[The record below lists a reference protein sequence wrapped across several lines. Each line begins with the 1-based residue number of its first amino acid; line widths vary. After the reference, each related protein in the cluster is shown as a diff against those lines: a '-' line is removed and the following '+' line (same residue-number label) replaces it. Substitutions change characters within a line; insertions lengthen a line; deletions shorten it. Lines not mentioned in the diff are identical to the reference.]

1 MSGQQQSKEQKS
13 AAMDLR
19 YQNGKEVFKGGVLGA
34 FIGLAVIV
42 PGVSGSAVAIIFRLY
57 EKLLYALGGIFR
69 RFKESARFLLPIAL
83 GGIVGLA
90 AGFFGVR
97 FLLNLLPFAIVALF
111 AGLMLGAFPA
121 VTDEIKGEKPTPLR
135 IILFLLGLLFP
146 IGLSALSVFGTP
158 DMLSL
163 DNLSWYHYILFLL
176 VGYAIAVTQLVPGL
190 SATALLM
197 TFGCF
202 TPLMNSVSLTYW
214 QENPMVLLVY
224 ACLAVGFVLGLLTFS
239 NGLSRLLEKKRAPA
253 FYTIAGLSLGS
264 IVTMF
269 FNPEIVEVYESWT
282 ISAAMWRELGIGMAL
297 FGIGIIAPPSFVGKK
312 RTGVKKKKKAWE
324 WRPRRR
330 EPRRALLSVQICI
343 PASNCAAYSLA

>member
-19 YQNGKEVFKGGVLGA
+19 YQNGKEVVKGGILGA

-163 DNLSWYHYILFLL
+163 ENLAWYHYLLFLL

-202 TPLMNSVSLTYW
+202 TPLMNSVSLAYW

-297 FGIGIIAPPSFVGKK
+297 FGIGIIAATYFVRYERNRVMKNK
-312 RTGVKKKKKAWE
+312 
-324 WRPRRR
+324 
-330 EPRRALLSVQICI
+330 
-343 PASNCAAYSLA
+343 

>member
-1 MSGQQQSKEQKS
+1 MSEQQQGKEQKS

-19 YQNGKEVFKGGVLGA
+19 YQNGKEVAKGGILGA

-83 GGIVGLA
+83 GGIMGLA

-163 DNLSWYHYILFLL
+163 ENLAWYHYLLFLL

-224 ACLAVGFVLGLLTFS
+224 ACLAFGFVLGLLTFS

-282 ISAAMWRELGIGMAL
+282 IGAAMWRELGIGMAL
-297 FGIGIIAPPSFVGKK
+297 FGIGIIAATYFVRYERNRVMKNK
-312 RTGVKKKKKAWE
+312 
-324 WRPRRR
+324 
-330 EPRRALLSVQICI
+330 
-343 PASNCAAYSLA
+343 

>member
-57 EKLLYALGGIFR
+57 EKLLYALGGIFH

-163 DNLSWYHYILFLL
+163 ENLSWYHYILFLL

-297 FGIGIIAPPSFVGKK
+297 FGIGIIAATYFVRYERNRVMKNK
-312 RTGVKKKKKAWE
+312 
-324 WRPRRR
+324 
-330 EPRRALLSVQICI
+330 
-343 PASNCAAYSLA
+343 

>member
-297 FGIGIIAPPSFVGKK
+297 FGIGIIAATYFVRYERNRVMKNK
-312 RTGVKKKKKAWE
+312 
-324 WRPRRR
+324 
-330 EPRRALLSVQICI
+330 
-343 PASNCAAYSLA
+343 

>member
-1 MSGQQQSKEQKS
+1 MSGQQQDKQQKS
-13 AAMDLR
+13 AATDLR

-163 DNLSWYHYILFLL
+163 ENLSWYHYILFLL

-224 ACLAVGFVLGLLTFS
+224 ACLAVGFILGLLTFS

-297 FGIGIIAPPSFVGKK
+297 FGIGIIAATYFVRYERNRVMKNK
-312 RTGVKKKKKAWE
+312 
-324 WRPRRR
+324 
-330 EPRRALLSVQICI
+330 
-343 PASNCAAYSLA
+343 

>member
-1 MSGQQQSKEQKS
+1 MSEQQQSKQQKS

-19 YQNGKEVFKGGVLGA
+19 YQNGKEVVKGGILGA

-69 RFKESARFLLPIAL
+69 RFRESARFLLPIAL

-163 DNLSWYHYILFLL
+163 ENLAWYHYLLFLL

-224 ACLAVGFVLGLLTFS
+224 ACLAVGFILGLLTFS

-282 ISAAMWRELGIGMAL
+282 IGAAMWRELGIGMAL
-297 FGIGIIAPPSFVGKK
+297 FGIGIIAATYFVRYERNRVMKNK
-312 RTGVKKKKKAWE
+312 
-324 WRPRRR
+324 
-330 EPRRALLSVQICI
+330 
-343 PASNCAAYSLA
+343 

>member
-1 MSGQQQSKEQKS
+1 MSDKQQSKEQKS
-13 AAMDLR
+13 AAPDLR
-19 YQNGKEVFKGGVLGA
+19 YQNGKEVVKGGILGA

-163 DNLSWYHYILFLL
+163 ENLAWYHYLLFLL

-224 ACLAVGFVLGLLTFS
+224 ACLAVGFILGLLTFS

-282 ISAAMWRELGIGMAL
+282 IGAAMWRELGIGMAL
-297 FGIGIIAPPSFVGKK
+297 FGIGIIAATYFVRYERNRVMKNK
-312 RTGVKKKKKAWE
+312 
-324 WRPRRR
+324 
-330 EPRRALLSVQICI
+330 
-343 PASNCAAYSLA
+343 

>member
-1 MSGQQQSKEQKS
+1 MSEQQQSKEQKS
-13 AAMDLR
+13 AAPDLR
-19 YQNGKEVFKGGVLGA
+19 YQNGKEVAKGGILGA

-163 DNLSWYHYILFLL
+163 ENLSWYHYLLFLL

-224 ACLAVGFVLGLLTFS
+224 ACLAVGFILGLLTFS

-282 ISAAMWRELGIGMAL
+282 IGAAMWRELGIGMAL
-297 FGIGIIAPPSFVGKK
+297 FGIGIIAATYFVRYERNRVMKNK
-312 RTGVKKKKKAWE
+312 
-324 WRPRRR
+324 
-330 EPRRALLSVQICI
+330 
-343 PASNCAAYSLA
+343 

>member
-1 MSGQQQSKEQKS
+1 MSEQQQSKEQKS

-19 YQNGKEVFKGGVLGA
+19 YQNGKEVVKGGILGA

-163 DNLSWYHYILFLL
+163 ENLAWYHYILFLL

-282 ISAAMWRELGIGMAL
+282 IGAAMWRELGIGMAL
-297 FGIGIIAPPSFVGKK
+297 FGIGIIAATYFVRYERNRVMKNK
-312 RTGVKKKKKAWE
+312 
-324 WRPRRR
+324 
-330 EPRRALLSVQICI
+330 
-343 PASNCAAYSLA
+343 

>member
-1 MSGQQQSKEQKS
+1 MSEQQQDKQQKS

-19 YQNGKEVFKGGVLGA
+19 YQNGKEVAKGGILGA

-121 VTDEIKGEKPTPLR
+121 VTDEIKGEKPPPLR

-146 IGLSALSVFGTP
+146 IGLSTLSVFRSEEHT
-158 DMLSL
+158 
-163 DNLSWYHYILFLL
+163 
-176 VGYAIAVTQLVPGL
+176 V
-190 SATALLM
+190 
-197 TFGCF
+197 
-202 TPLMNSVSLTYW
+202 
-214 QENPMVLLVY
+214 
-224 ACLAVGFVLGLLTFS
+224 
-239 NGLSRLLEKKRAPA
+239 
-253 FYTIAGLSLGS
+253 
-264 IVTMF
+264 
-269 FNPEIVEVYESWT
+269 
-282 ISAAMWRELGIGMAL
+282 
-297 FGIGIIAPPSFVGKK
+297 
-312 RTGVKKKKKAWE
+312 
-324 WRPRRR
+324 
-330 EPRRALLSVQICI
+330 
-343 PASNCAAYSLA
+343 

>member
-1 MSGQQQSKEQKS
+1 MSEQQQSKEQKS

-19 YQNGKEVFKGGVLGA
+19 YQNGKEVVKGGILGA

-69 RFKESARFLLPIAL
+69 RFKESARFILPIAL

-163 DNLSWYHYILFLL
+163 ENLAWYHYILFLL

-282 ISAAMWRELGIGMAL
+282 IGAAMWRELGIGMAL
-297 FGIGIIAPPSFVGKK
+297 FGIGIIAATYFVRYERNRVMKNK
-312 RTGVKKKKKAWE
+312 
-324 WRPRRR
+324 
-330 EPRRALLSVQICI
+330 
-343 PASNCAAYSLA
+343 

>member
-1 MSGQQQSKEQKS
+1 MSGQQQDKQQKS

-297 FGIGIIAPPSFVGKK
+297 FGIGIIAATYFVRYERNRVMKNK
-312 RTGVKKKKKAWE
+312 
-324 WRPRRR
+324 
-330 EPRRALLSVQICI
+330 
-343 PASNCAAYSLA
+343 

>member
-1 MSGQQQSKEQKS
+1 MSDKQQSKEQKS

-19 YQNGKEVFKGGVLGA
+19 YQNGKEVAKGGILGA

-163 DNLSWYHYILFLL
+163 ENLSWYHYILFLL

-297 FGIGIIAPPSFVGKK
+297 FGIGIIAATYFVRYERNRVMKNK
-312 RTGVKKKKKAWE
+312 
-324 WRPRRR
+324 
-330 EPRRALLSVQICI
+330 
-343 PASNCAAYSLA
+343 

>member
-224 ACLAVGFVLGLLTFS
+224 ACLAVGFILGLLTFS

-282 ISAAMWRELGIGMAL
+282 IGAAMWRELGIGMAL
-297 FGIGIIAPPSFVGKK
+297 FGIGIIAATYFVRYERNRVMKNK
-312 RTGVKKKKKAWE
+312 
-324 WRPRRR
+324 
-330 EPRRALLSVQICI
+330 
-343 PASNCAAYSLA
+343 

>member
-1 MSGQQQSKEQKS
+1 MSSNDQDQQQSGEI
-13 AAMDLR
+13 DLR
-19 YQNGKEVFKGGVLGA
+19 YKNGKEVFKGGVLGA

-69 RFKESARFLLPIAL
+69 RFKESARFLLPVVL
-83 GGIVGLA
+83 GGIVGLVV
-90 AGFFGVR
+90 GFFGVKA
-97 FLLNLLPFAIVALF
+97 LLNLLPFAIVALF

-135 IILFLLGLLFP
+135 IVLFFLGLLFP
-146 IGLSALSVFGTP
+146 LGLSALSVFGTP

-163 DNLSWYHYILFLL
+163 EELSWYHYLLFLL

-202 TPLMNSVSLTYW
+202 TPLVNSVDPAYW

-224 ACLAVGFVLGLLTFS
+224 ACLAVGFVLGLLTVS
-239 NGLSRLLEKKRAPA
+239 NGMSRLLEKKRAPA

-264 IVTMF
+264 ILTMF
-269 FNPEIVEVYESWT
+269 FNPEIMEIYAGWNMD
-282 ISAAMWRELGIGMAL
+282 AAMWGEIGIGAVL
-297 FGIGIIAPPSFVGKK
+297 FAIGIAAATFFV
-312 RTGVKKKKKAWE
+312 RFE
-324 WRPRRR
+324 RRR
-330 EPRRALLSVQICI
+330 VMKNQ
-343 PASNCAAYSLA
+343 

>member
-1 MSGQQQSKEQKS
+1 MSGQQQDKQQKS

-69 RFKESARFLLPIAL
+69 RFKESVRFLLPIAL

-163 DNLSWYHYILFLL
+163 ENLSWYHYILFLL

-297 FGIGIIAPPSFVGKK
+297 FGIGIIAATFFVRYERNRVMKNK
-312 RTGVKKKKKAWE
+312 
-324 WRPRRR
+324 
-330 EPRRALLSVQICI
+330 
-343 PASNCAAYSLA
+343 

>member
-19 YQNGKEVFKGGVLGA
+19 YQNGKEGFKGGVLGA

-57 EKLLYALGGIFR
+57 EKLLYALGGIFH

-97 FLLNLLPFAIVALF
+97 FLLNLLPFAIVAMF

-135 IILFLLGLLFP
+135 ILLFLLGLLFP

-282 ISAAMWRELGIGMAL
+282 ISAAMWRELGIGMLL
-297 FGIGIIAPPSFVGKK
+297 FGIGIIAATYFVRYERNRVMKNK
-312 RTGVKKKKKAWE
+312 
-324 WRPRRR
+324 
-330 EPRRALLSVQICI
+330 
-343 PASNCAAYSLA
+343 

>member
-1 MSGQQQSKEQKS
+1 MSEQQQSKEQKS

-19 YQNGKEVFKGGVLGA
+19 YRNGKEVVKGGILGA

-163 DNLSWYHYILFLL
+163 ENLAWYHYLLFLL

-202 TPLMNSVSLTYW
+202 TPLINSVSLTYW

-224 ACLAVGFVLGLLTFS
+224 ACLAVGFILGLLTFS

-282 ISAAMWRELGIGMAL
+282 IGAAMWRELGIGMAL
-297 FGIGIIAPPSFVGKK
+297 FGIGIIAATYFVRYERNRVMKNK
-312 RTGVKKKKKAWE
+312 
-324 WRPRRR
+324 
-330 EPRRALLSVQICI
+330 
-343 PASNCAAYSLA
+343 

>member
-1 MSGQQQSKEQKS
+1 MSEQQQSKEQKS

-19 YQNGKEVFKGGVLGA
+19 YQNGKEVVKGGILGA
-34 FIGLAVIV
+34 FIGLAIIV

-163 DNLSWYHYILFLL
+163 ENLSWYHYILFLL
-176 VGYAIAVTQLVPGL
+176 VGYAIAITQLVPGL

-202 TPLMNSVSLTYW
+202 TPLMNSVNLTYW

-224 ACLAVGFVLGLLTFS
+224 ACLAVGFILGLLTFS

-282 ISAAMWRELGIGMAL
+282 IGAAMWRELGIGMAL
-297 FGIGIIAPPSFVGKK
+297 FGIGIIAATYFVRYERNRVMKNK
-312 RTGVKKKKKAWE
+312 
-324 WRPRRR
+324 
-330 EPRRALLSVQICI
+330 
-343 PASNCAAYSLA
+343 

>member
-1 MSGQQQSKEQKS
+1 MSDKQQSKEQKS

-19 YQNGKEVFKGGVLGA
+19 YQNGKEVAKGGILGA

-163 DNLSWYHYILFLL
+163 ENLSWYHYLLFLL

-224 ACLAVGFVLGLLTFS
+224 ACLAVGFILGLLTFS

-282 ISAAMWRELGIGMAL
+282 IGAAMWRELGIGMAL
-297 FGIGIIAPPSFVGKK
+297 FGIGIIAATYFVRYERNRVMKNK
-312 RTGVKKKKKAWE
+312 
-324 WRPRRR
+324 
-330 EPRRALLSVQICI
+330 
-343 PASNCAAYSLA
+343 

>member
-1 MSGQQQSKEQKS
+1 MSEQQQSKQQKS

-282 ISAAMWRELGIGMAL
+282 IGAAMWRELGIGMAL
-297 FGIGIIAPPSFVGKK
+297 FGIGIIAATYFVRYERNRVMKNK
-312 RTGVKKKKKAWE
+312 
-324 WRPRRR
+324 
-330 EPRRALLSVQICI
+330 
-343 PASNCAAYSLA
+343 

>member
-19 YQNGKEVFKGGVLGA
+19 YQNGKEVVKGGILGA

-163 DNLSWYHYILFLL
+163 ENLAWYHYILFLL

-224 ACLAVGFVLGLLTFS
+224 ACLAVGFILGLLTFS

-282 ISAAMWRELGIGMAL
+282 IGAAMWRELGIGMAL
-297 FGIGIIAPPSFVGKK
+297 FGIGIIAATYFVRYERNRVMKNK
-312 RTGVKKKKKAWE
+312 
-324 WRPRRR
+324 
-330 EPRRALLSVQICI
+330 
-343 PASNCAAYSLA
+343 

>member
-1 MSGQQQSKEQKS
+1 MSEQQQDKQQKS

-19 YQNGKEVFKGGVLGA
+19 YQNGKEVVKGGILGA

-135 IILFLLGLLFP
+135 IVLFLLGLLFP

-163 DNLSWYHYILFLL
+163 ENLSWYHYILFLL

-224 ACLAVGFVLGLLTFS
+224 ACLAVGFILGLLTFS

-297 FGIGIIAPPSFVGKK
+297 FGIGIIAATYFVRYERNRVMKNK
-312 RTGVKKKKKAWE
+312 
-324 WRPRRR
+324 
-330 EPRRALLSVQICI
+330 
-343 PASNCAAYSLA
+343 

>member
-1 MSGQQQSKEQKS
+1 MSGQQQDKQQKS

-69 RFKESARFLLPIAL
+69 RFKESVRFLLPIAL

-163 DNLSWYHYILFLL
+163 ENLSWYHYILFLL

-224 ACLAVGFVLGLLTFS
+224 ACLAVGFILGLLTFS

-297 FGIGIIAPPSFVGKK
+297 FGIGIIAATYFVRYERNRVMKNK
-312 RTGVKKKKKAWE
+312 
-324 WRPRRR
+324 
-330 EPRRALLSVQICI
+330 
-343 PASNCAAYSLA
+343 

>member
-1 MSGQQQSKEQKS
+1 MSEQQQDKQQKS

-19 YQNGKEVFKGGVLGA
+19 YQNGKEVVKGGILGA

-163 DNLSWYHYILFLL
+163 ENLSWYHYILFLL

-224 ACLAVGFVLGLLTFS
+224 ACLAVGFILGLLTFS

-282 ISAAMWRELGIGMAL
+282 IGAAMWRELGIGMAL
-297 FGIGIIAPPSFVGKK
+297 FGIGIIAATYFVRYERNRVMKNK
-312 RTGVKKKKKAWE
+312 
-324 WRPRRR
+324 
-330 EPRRALLSVQICI
+330 
-343 PASNCAAYSLA
+343 

>member
-1 MSGQQQSKEQKS
+1 MSGQQQDKQQKS

-163 DNLSWYHYILFLL
+163 ENLSWYHYILFLL

-297 FGIGIIAPPSFVGKK
+297 FGIGIIAATYFVRYERNRVMKNK
-312 RTGVKKKKKAWE
+312 
-324 WRPRRR
+324 
-330 EPRRALLSVQICI
+330 
-343 PASNCAAYSLA
+343 

>member
-1 MSGQQQSKEQKS
+1 MSEQQQDKQQKS

-19 YQNGKEVFKGGVLGA
+19 YQNGKEVAKGGILGA

-163 DNLSWYHYILFLL
+163 ENLSWYHYLLFLL

-297 FGIGIIAPPSFVGKK
+297 FGIGIIAATYFVRYERNRVMKNK
-312 RTGVKKKKKAWE
+312 
-324 WRPRRR
+324 
-330 EPRRALLSVQICI
+330 
-343 PASNCAAYSLA
+343 

>member
-1 MSGQQQSKEQKS
+1 MSEQQQDKQQKS

-19 YQNGKEVFKGGVLGA
+19 YQNGKEVVKGGILGA

-163 DNLSWYHYILFLL
+163 ENLSWYHYILFFL

-224 ACLAVGFVLGLLTFS
+224 ACLAVGFILGLLTFS

-282 ISAAMWRELGIGMAL
+282 IGAAMWRELGIGMAL
-297 FGIGIIAPPSFVGKK
+297 FGIGIIAATYFVRYERNRVMKNK
-312 RTGVKKKKKAWE
+312 
-324 WRPRRR
+324 
-330 EPRRALLSVQICI
+330 
-343 PASNCAAYSLA
+343 

>member
-1 MSGQQQSKEQKS
+1 MSDKQQSREQKS

-19 YQNGKEVFKGGVLGA
+19 YRNGKEVAKGGILGA

-83 GGIVGLA
+83 GGIVGLV

-163 DNLSWYHYILFLL
+163 ENLSWYHYILFLL

-224 ACLAVGFVLGLLTFS
+224 ACLAVGFILGLLTFS

-282 ISAAMWRELGIGMAL
+282 IGAAMWRELGIGMAL
-297 FGIGIIAPPSFVGKK
+297 FGIGIIAATYFVRYERNRVMKNK
-312 RTGVKKKKKAWE
+312 
-324 WRPRRR
+324 
-330 EPRRALLSVQICI
+330 
-343 PASNCAAYSLA
+343 

>member
-163 DNLSWYHYILFLL
+163 ENLSWYHYLLFLL

-282 ISAAMWRELGIGMAL
+282 IGAAMWRELGIGMAL
-297 FGIGIIAPPSFVGKK
+297 FGIGIIAATYFVRYERNRVMKNK
-312 RTGVKKKKKAWE
+312 
-324 WRPRRR
+324 
-330 EPRRALLSVQICI
+330 
-343 PASNCAAYSLA
+343 

>member
-1 MSGQQQSKEQKS
+1 MSEQQSKEQKS

-19 YQNGKEVFKGGVLGA
+19 YQNGKEVFKGGILGA

-163 DNLSWYHYILFLL
+163 EDLSWYHYILFLL

-297 FGIGIIAPPSFVGKK
+297 FGIGIIAATYFVRYERNRVMKNK
-312 RTGVKKKKKAWE
+312 
-324 WRPRRR
+324 
-330 EPRRALLSVQICI
+330 
-343 PASNCAAYSLA
+343 

>member
-19 YQNGKEVFKGGVLGA
+19 YQNGKEVAKGGILGA

-135 IILFLLGLLFP
+135 IVLFLLGLLFP

-163 DNLSWYHYILFLL
+163 EDLSWYHYILFLL

-297 FGIGIIAPPSFVGKK
+297 FGIGIIAATYFVRYERNRVMKNK
-312 RTGVKKKKKAWE
+312 
-324 WRPRRR
+324 
-330 EPRRALLSVQICI
+330 
-343 PASNCAAYSLA
+343 

>member
-1 MSGQQQSKEQKS
+1 MSGQQQSKQQKS

-57 EKLLYALGGIFR
+57 EKLLYALGGIFH

-282 ISAAMWRELGIGMAL
+282 ISAAMWRELGIGMLL
-297 FGIGIIAPPSFVGKK
+297 FGIGIIAATYFVRYERNRVMKNK
-312 RTGVKKKKKAWE
+312 
-324 WRPRRR
+324 
-330 EPRRALLSVQICI
+330 
-343 PASNCAAYSLA
+343 

>member
-1 MSGQQQSKEQKS
+1 MSEQQQSKEQKS

-19 YQNGKEVFKGGVLGA
+19 YQNGKEVVKGGILGA

-69 RFKESARFLLPIAL
+69 RFKQSARFLLPIAL

-163 DNLSWYHYILFLL
+163 ENLAWYHYLLFLL

-224 ACLAVGFVLGLLTFS
+224 ACLAVGFILGLLTFS

-282 ISAAMWRELGIGMAL
+282 IGAAMWRELGIGMAL
-297 FGIGIIAPPSFVGKK
+297 FGIGIIAATYFVRYERNRVMKN
-312 RTGVKKKKKAWE
+312 
-324 WRPRRR
+324 
-330 EPRRALLSVQICI
+330 Q
-343 PASNCAAYSLA
+343 

>member
-1 MSGQQQSKEQKS
+1 MSEQQQDKQQKS

-19 YQNGKEVFKGGVLGA
+19 YQNGKEVAKGGILGA

-69 RFKESARFLLPIAL
+69 RFKESACFLLPIAL

-163 DNLSWYHYILFLL
+163 ENLSWYHYILFLL

-224 ACLAVGFVLGLLTFS
+224 ACLAVGFILGLLTFS

-282 ISAAMWRELGIGMAL
+282 IGAAMWRELGIGMAL
-297 FGIGIIAPPSFVGKK
+297 FGIGIIAATYFVRYERNRVMKNK
-312 RTGVKKKKKAWE
+312 
-324 WRPRRR
+324 
-330 EPRRALLSVQICI
+330 
-343 PASNCAAYSLA
+343 

>member
-13 AAMDLR
+13 AAIDLR
-19 YQNGKEVFKGGVLGA
+19 YQNGKEVVKGGVLGA

-163 DNLSWYHYILFLL
+163 ENLSWYHYILFLL

-224 ACLAVGFVLGLLTFS
+224 ACLAVGFILGLLTFS

-282 ISAAMWRELGIGMAL
+282 IGAAMWRELGIGMAL
-297 FGIGIIAPPSFVGKK
+297 FGIGIIAATYFVRYERNRVMKNK
-312 RTGVKKKKKAWE
+312 
-324 WRPRRR
+324 
-330 EPRRALLSVQICI
+330 
-343 PASNCAAYSLA
+343 

>member
-1 MSGQQQSKEQKS
+1 MSDKQQSKEQKS

-19 YQNGKEVFKGGVLGA
+19 YQNGKEVVKGGILGA

-163 DNLSWYHYILFLL
+163 ENLSWYHYILFLL

-282 ISAAMWRELGIGMAL
+282 IGAAMWRELGIGMAL
-297 FGIGIIAPPSFVGKK
+297 FGIGIIAATYFVRYERNRVMKNK
-312 RTGVKKKKKAWE
+312 
-324 WRPRRR
+324 
-330 EPRRALLSVQICI
+330 
-343 PASNCAAYSLA
+343 